1 MEDIEKRRILVIEDE
16 EHIAE
21 GIKLNLSIQGY
32 EVMVAADGIDG
43 LDRWRTWHPDLIVLD
58 IMLPMVDGYAVL
70 QTIRKEDEKLP
81 VLILSAKGATR
92 DKIRGLECGVDDYLA
107 KPFDLDEF
115 LLRVKRLL
123 ERHSWYAQAVGT
135 SRTSPSPGELYEGD
149 FYQFGDNRVDFITC
163 SARCMAGDIILTEQ
177 EMYDDHLTAH
187 SVHGSQKFIGES
199 WCIVIYHVHLR
210 VLQWYIH
217 NIWSHHDDLYPIFPQ
232 HVFYPLH
239 VRWIEILVVQNYS
252 SNLEKI
258 GELLPQLFRILEPKA
273 NAHYEE

>member
-1 MEDIEKRRILVIEDE
+1 
-16 EHIAE
+16 
-21 GIKLNLSIQGY
+21 
-32 EVMVAADGIDG
+32 
-43 LDRWRTWHPDLIVLD
+43 
-58 IMLPMVDGYAVL
+58 MLPMVDGYAVL

-177 EMYDDHLTAH
+177 EVKLLK
-187 SVHGSQKFIGES
+187 VFIANKGKPVSREKLLEAG
-199 WCIVIYHVHLR
+199 WG
-210 VLQWYIH
+210 
-217 NIWSHHDDLYPIFPQ
+217 
-232 HVFYPLH
+232 
-239 VRWIEILVVQNYS
+239 YS
-252 SNLEKI
+252 SGTTTRTVDNFMVRFI
-258 GELLPQLFRILEPKA
+258 FQT
-273 NAHYEE
+273 NCMMVTY